1 MFSYQTFLKEKND
14 LPFEKCQ
21 EYHQN
26 ILNAVKKGDSEF
38 VQSVAFFGDKR
49 LLSQPLYVFRTLFIS
64 KKIVIRLILLQ
75 CTEINKK
82 KKTHIMRFSSVL
94 IRIECLLNFCKHNV
108 FAKFW

>member
-38 VQSVAFFGDKR
+38 VQSVAFLEIRDYCPSLSMFSEHYLFQKR
-49 LLSQPLYVFRTLFIS
+49 
-64 KKIVIRLILLQ
+64 
-75 CTEINKK
+75 
-82 KKTHIMRFSSVL
+82 
-94 IRIECLLNFCKHNV
+94 
-108 FAKFW
+108 

>member
-49 LLSQPLYVFRTLFIS
+49 LLSQTLNRKHYI
-64 KKIVIRLILLQ
+64 KDCKLRL
-75 CTEINKK
+75 K
-82 KKTHIMRFSSVL
+82 MV
-94 IRIECLLNFCKHNV
+94 
-108 FAKFW
+108 

>member
-49 LLSQPLYVFRTLFIS
+49 LLSQPLYVLRTLFIS

-75 CTEINKK
+75 CTEINKRK
-82 KKTHIMRFSSVL
+82 KRLNQRFSSVL
-94 IRIECLLNFCKHNV
+94 IRIECLFHFCNI
-108 FAKFW
+108 